1 MKIAII
7 STTCRRCGKPIAT
20 LNRSLYGA
28 DELKARLDRICTD
41 CITVDEAQEILNGQA
56 EAILARKP

>member
-1 MKIAII
+1 MKVKVV
-7 STTCRRCGKPIAT
+7 STVCRRCGRSIAT
-20 LNRSLYGA
+20 LNKSLYGC

-56 EAILARKP
+56 EAIIGR